1 MHVNCLL
8 IEIMRYLFLPLTLVL
23 CLCAVTTW
31 ARKHKRNKMKHT
43 FKIEVM
49 KGFPS
54 TENGIEKGVSAPFG
68 GVVNDYLIMAGGC
81 NFPDKPVFEG
91 GKKHYYKG
99 GYAANVAQGNCLS
112 WTKVGELPV
121 EAGCGVSIPSP
132 KGIYMIG
139 GNNLEGSLKD
149 AYEMLFDS
157 QTMSVQFNKLPSL
170 PCTLDNMTGSIVN
183 NHIVVAGGVADGAP
197 SLKVLTLN
205 LSDVNSG
212 WVEVTTLPS
221 SPRVQPVCAAIDN
234 KFQLWGGFY
243 DGSKGGDPVV
253 YTEGLQFDLTKKE
266 WQQLGFIGKDEAH
279 SLTTVGAAAVQL
291 NANEVLLTGG
301 VNKDIFFDAISGAYK
316 MVEKQNYLK
325 QPVEWY
331 RFNGTLMLF
340 NAKTNSWTET
350 NLSSP
355 HLARAGALMVRANN
369 AIYYLG
375 GELKPGV
382 RSAEVSKITW
392 E

>member
-1 MHVNCLL
+1 M
-8 IEIMRYLFLPLTLVL
+8 
-23 CLCAVTTW
+23 
-31 ARKHKRNKMKHT
+31 
-43 FKIEVM
+43 
-49 KGFPS
+49 
-54 TENGIEKGVSAPFG
+54 
-68 GVVNDYLIMAGGC
+68 
-81 NFPDKPVFEG
+81 
-91 GKKHYYKG
+91 
-99 GYAANVAQGNCLS
+99 
-112 WTKVGELPV
+112 
-121 EAGCGVSIPSP
+121 
-132 KGIYMIG
+132 
-139 GNNLEGSLKD
+139 
-149 AYEMLFDS
+149 
-157 QTMSVQFNKLPSL
+157 
-170 PCTLDNMTGSIVN
+170 
-183 NHIVVAGGVADGAP
+183 
-197 SLKVLTLN
+197 
-205 LSDVNSG
+205 
-212 WVEVTTLPS
+212 
-221 SPRVQPVCAAIDN
+221 QPVCAAIDN

-243 DGSKGGDPVV
+243 DGSKGGSPVV

-369 AIYYLG
+369 AIYYVG